1 MKKPDLLVL
10 IAIWQFFVA
19 LAIGAGIVIY
29 TLIFPVFIGEGGWRS
44 IAGTERMMGGVVGLG
59 LPVLFLL
66 CFFALALAGGIGL
79 TLPRGREWA
88 RIISLINCAFALILV
103 PFGTIIGIL
112 AIMYLN
118 KPEVR
123 DYFNPPRTPKT

>member
-1 MKKPDLLVL
+1 MKKPDLLVF
-10 IAIWQFFVA
+10 IAVWQFFVA

-29 TLIFPVFIGEGGWRS
+29 TLIFPVFIGEGGWGS
-44 IAGTERMMGGVVGLG
+44 IVGTERMMGGVVGLG

-88 RIISLINCAFALILV
+88 HHQHHQLRLRAHPGTFRHRHRHISHHV
-103 PFGTIIGIL
+103 PQQTGG
-112 AIMYLN
+112 
-118 KPEVR
+118 
-123 DYFNPPRTPKT
+123 PRLLQPSHST